1 MRDNHFEDDKF
12 SLIKSILGLLT
23 FSTIIPINVHTSLRN
38 MTRMIWIWPLIH
50 LVVGALAA
58 VCGII
63 CLNIFHLDILFTSA
77 IVYAFLMIITGYNHI
92 DGVMDMSDGVM
103 VHGDFNKK
111 LIIMKDSF
119 VGAAGVTSAILI
131 AFLTIGGLYNILEYN
146 FIIGIVIAE
155 MVSKSA
161 LLTTCLTSKPTKGIG
176 EYFIRST
183 NWVNYLISTIIVA
196 IIAYL
201 LGGYIGVIGLIGAI
215 FAGLII
221 SWISKRNFKV
231 ATGDVL
237 GTSNEVGRV
246 IALLFM
252 AVALFYL

>member
-1 MRDNHFEDDKF
+1 
-12 SLIKSILGLLT
+12 
-23 FSTIIPINVHTSLRN
+23 
-38 MTRMIWIWPLIH
+38 
-50 LVVGALAA
+50 
-58 VCGII
+58 
-63 CLNIFHLDILFTSA
+63 
-77 IVYAFLMIITGYNHI
+77 MIITGYNHI